1 MFLIELI
8 NNVSLLVVLTMLFK
22 ITVSRY
28 KVDAVSQ
35 RLVFGLIFG
44 IVGLIGMMTPL
55 HYADGIIF
63 DGRSIILFVAGLF
76 GGPVVAIISAS
87 VIGAYRIWLGGVGV
101 YVGMTVITVSAALG
115 VCCYCYR
122 RKSKINF
129 SLLQLFVSGF
139 TVHVIVLL
147 LFLLLPGTSGIK
159 VAMALGPT
167 VLLIYPVATLLVCLL
182 FQDYDEKEDVR
193 RDLHR
198 LAYYDSVT
206 ALPNRLFQVE
216 NINRCLGTCKT
227 PERQGA
233 LILFSIDRFKTI
245 NDARGHAA
253 GDMLLCALADRLATV
268 IDPEYTLARNTAGEF
283 SVLLNG
289 VFEKS
294 RDIDVFALNMANK
307 IHTALKFPV
316 YLGKDEVFI
325 STSIGIATFPKA
337 DGDNAGDILR
347 RADTAMHQARHD
359 GGNQTT
365 LFEQTMASHVEQK
378 FQIERELRKAIT
390 AGELR
395 LYLQSQVNASGAV
408 MGAEALVRW
417 QHPTRG
423 RVLPSMF
430 IAVAEETDLIADVD
444 AWVLTEACKVL
455 ASNET
460 YHRSISISVN
470 ISPRHFRKAGFV
482 SNVKQILSDTGADP
496 THLKLEITESLLIHN
511 VNDVIAK
518 MLELTA
524 LGIHFSLDDFGTG
537 YSSLSHLKRLPIH
550 ELKIDKT
557 FVQDAPTDPDDAA
570 LVESVL
576 AIARHMKLGVVAEGV
591 ETIEQAAFLNAR
603 AEVLHQ
609 GYLYSRPDPADVW
622 VSKLSQSEQMRSAKL
637 NRQS

>member
-1 MFLIELI
+1 MFFIELI

-28 KVDAVSQ
+28 NVDTVSQ

-44 IVGLIGMMTPL
+44 IVGLVGMMTPL

-76 GGPVVAIISAS
+76 GGPIVASISAS
-87 VIGAYRIWLGGVGV
+87 VIGAYRIWLGGAGV
-101 YVGMTVITVSAALG
+101 YVGVAVIVVSAVMGL
-115 VCCYCYR
+115 CCYYYR
-122 RKSKINF
+122 KKSKINF
-129 SLLQLFVSGF
+129 SLRQLFVAGF
-139 TVHVIVLL
+139 TVHTIVLL
-147 LFLLLPGTSGIK
+147 LFLLLPGANGIK
-159 VAMALGPT
+159 VAISLGPT
-167 VLLIYPVATLLVCLL
+167 VLLVYPIATLLVCLL
-182 FQDYDEKEDVR
+182 FQDYDEKEGAR
-193 RDLHR
+193 RALHR

-206 ALPNRLFQVE
+206 ALPNRLFQIE
-216 NINRCLGTCKT
+216 NINSFLATCKT
-227 PERQGA
+227 PEHHGA
-233 LILFSIDRFKTI
+233 LILFSVDRFKTI

-253 GDMLLCALADRLATV
+253 GDMLLCALADRLVTV
-268 IDPEYTLARNTAGEF
+268 IDPEHTLARNTAGEF
-283 SVLLNG
+283 SVLLKG
-289 VFEKS
+289 VFEQS
-294 RDIDVFALNMANK
+294 QDIDVFALNMANK

-316 YLGKDEVFI
+316 YIGKDEVFI
-325 STSIGIATFPKA
+325 SISIGIATFPRA
-337 DGDNAGDILR
+337 TGDTAGDVLR
-347 RADTAMHQARHD
+347 RADTAMHRARHD
-359 GGNQTT
+359 GGNQTMI
-365 LFEQTMASHVEQK
+365 FEPMMASHVEQK

-395 LYLQSQVNASGAV
+395 LYLQSQVNASGTV

-423 RVLPSMF
+423 RVPPSMF
-430 IAVAEETDLIADVD
+430 IPIAEETDLIADVD
-444 AWVLTEACKVL
+444 TWVLTEACKVL
-455 ASNET
+455 ADIEA
-460 YHRSISISVN
+460 YYRPISISVN

-557 FVQDAPTDPDDAA
+557 FVQDAPIDPDDAA

-576 AIARHMKLGVVAEGV
+576 AVAKHMKLNVVAEGV

-609 GYLYSRPDPADVW
+609 GYFYSRPDPADVW
-622 VSKLSQSEQMRSAKL
+622 VSKLS
-637 NRQS
+637 

>member
-1 MFLIELI
+1 MFFIELI

-28 KVDAVSQ
+28 NVDTVSQ

-44 IVGLIGMMTPL
+44 IVGLVGMMTPL

-76 GGPVVAIISAS
+76 GGPIVASISAA
-87 VIGAYRIWLGGVGV
+87 VIGAYRIWLGGAGV
-101 YVGMTVITVSAALG
+101 YVGVAVIVVSAVMGLF
-115 VCCYCYR
+115 CYYYR
-122 RKSKINF
+122 KKSKINF
-129 SLLQLFVSGF
+129 SLLQLFVAGF
-139 TVHVIVLL
+139 AVHTIVLL
-147 LFLLLPGTSGIK
+147 LFLLLPGANGIK
-159 VAMALGPT
+159 VAISLGPT
-167 VLLIYPVATLLVCLL
+167 VLLVYPIATLLVCLL
-182 FQDYDEKEDVR
+182 FQDYDEKEGAR
-193 RDLHR
+193 HALHR

-206 ALPNRLFQVE
+206 ALPNRLFQIE
-216 NINRCLGTCKT
+216 NINSFLGTCKT
-227 PERQGA
+227 PEHHGA
-233 LILFSIDRFKTI
+233 LILFSVDRFKTI

-253 GDMLLCALADRLATV
+253 GDMLLCALADRLVTV
-268 IDPEYTLARNTAGEF
+268 IDSEYTLARNTAAEF
-283 SVLLNG
+283 SVLLKG
-289 VFEKS
+289 VFEKTQ
-294 RDIDVFALNMANK
+294 DIDVFALNMANK

-316 YLGKDEVFI
+316 YIGKDEVFI
-325 STSIGIATFPKA
+325 SISIGIATFPKV
-337 DGDNAGDILR
+337 DGDTAGDILR
-347 RADTAMHQARHD
+347 RADTAMHRARHD
-359 GGNQTT
+359 GGNQTMI
-365 LFEQTMASHVEQK
+365 FEPMMASHVEQK
-378 FQIERELRKAIT
+378 FQIERELRKAIA

-395 LYLQSQVNASGAV
+395 LYLQSQVNASGTV

-423 RVLPSMF
+423 RVPPSMF
-430 IAVAEETDLIADVD
+430 IPVAEETDLIADVD

-455 ASNET
+455 AGIET
-460 YHRSISISVN
+460 YYRPISISVN
-470 ISPRHFRKAGFV
+470 ISPRHFRKTGFV

-576 AIARHMKLGVVAEGV
+576 AVAKHMKLNVVAEGV

-609 GYLYSRPDPADVW
+609 GYFYSRPDPADVW
-622 VSKLSQSEQMRSAKL
+622 LSKLS
-637 NRQS
+637 

>member
-1 MFLIELI
+1 MFFIELI

-28 KVDAVSQ
+28 NVDTVSQ

-44 IVGLIGMMTPL
+44 IVGLVGMMTPL

-76 GGPVVAIISAS
+76 GGPIVVAISAA
-87 VIGAYRIWLGGVGV
+87 VIGAYRIWLGGAGA
-101 YVGMTVITVSAALG
+101 YVGLAVIAVSAVMGLF
-115 VCCYCYR
+115 CYYYR
-122 RKSKINF
+122 KRSKINF
-129 SLLQLFVSGF
+129 SLLQLFVAGF
-139 TVHVIVLL
+139 AVHTIVLL
-147 LFLLLPGTSGIK
+147 LFLLLPGASGIK
-159 VAMALGPT
+159 VAISLGPT
-167 VLLIYPVATLLVCLL
+167 VLLVYPVATMLVCLL
-182 FQDYDEKEDVR
+182 FQDYDEKEDAR
-193 RDLHR
+193 RALHR

-206 ALPNRLFQVE
+206 ALPNRLLQIE
-216 NINRCLGTCKT
+216 NINSFLGTCKT
-227 PERQGA
+227 PEHHGA
-233 LILFSIDRFKTI
+233 LILFSVDRFKTI

-253 GDMLLCALADRLATV
+253 GDMLLCELADRLVTV
-268 IDPEYTLARNTAGEF
+268 IDSEYTLARNTAAEF
-283 SVLLNG
+283 SVLLKG
-289 VFEKS
+289 VFEKAQ
-294 RDIDVFALNMANK
+294 DIDIFALNMANK

-316 YLGKDEVFI
+316 YIGKDEVFI
-325 STSIGIATFPKA
+325 SISIGIATFPKA
-337 DGDNAGDILR
+337 DRDTAGDILR
-347 RADTAMHQARHD
+347 RADTAMHRARHD
-359 GGNQTT
+359 GGNQTMI
-365 LFEQTMASHVEQK
+365 FEPMMASHVEQK

-395 LYLQSQVNASGAV
+395 LYLQSQVNAAGTV

-423 RVLPSMF
+423 RVPPSMF
-430 IAVAEETDLIADVD
+430 IPVAEETDLIADVD

-455 ASNET
+455 AGIET
-460 YHRSISISVN
+460 YYRPISISVN
-470 ISPRHFRKAGFV
+470 ISPRHFRKPGFV

-496 THLKLEITESLLIHN
+496 MHLKLEITESLLIHN

-537 YSSLSHLKRLPIH
+537 YSSLSHLKLLPIH

-576 AIARHMKLGVVAEGV
+576 AVAKHMKLNVVAEGV

-609 GYLYSRPDPADVW
+609 GYFYSRPDPADVW
-622 VSKLSQSEQMRSAKL
+622 LSKLS
-637 NRQS
+637 

>member
-1 MFLIELI
+1 MFFIELI

-28 KVDAVSQ
+28 NVDTVSQ
-35 RLVFGLIFG
+35 RFVFGLIFG

-76 GGPVVAIISAS
+76 GGPIVASISAS
-87 VIGAYRIWLGGVGV
+87 VIGAYRIWLGGAGV
-101 YVGMTVITVSAALG
+101 YVGVAVIVVSAVMGLF
-115 VCCYCYR
+115 CYYYR
-122 RKSKINF
+122 KKSKINF
-129 SLLQLFVSGF
+129 SLLQLFVAGF
-139 TVHVIVLL
+139 TVHTIVLL
-147 LFLLLPGTSGIK
+147 LFLLLPGANGIK
-159 VAMALGPT
+159 VAISLGPT
-167 VLLIYPVATLLVCLL
+167 VLLVYPVATLLVCLL
-182 FQDYDEKEDVR
+182 FQDYDEKEDAR
-193 RDLHR
+193 RALHR

-206 ALPNRLFQVE
+206 ALPNRLFQIE
-216 NINRCLGTCKT
+216 NINNFLGACKT
-227 PERQGA
+227 PEHHGA
-233 LILFSIDRFKTI
+233 LILFSVDRFKTI

-253 GDMLLCALADRLATV
+253 GDMLLCALADRLVTV
-268 IDPEYTLARNTAGEF
+268 IDSEYTLARNTAAEF
-283 SVLLNG
+283 SVLLKG
-289 VFEKS
+289 VFEKAQ
-294 RDIDVFALNMANK
+294 DIDVFALNMANK

-316 YLGKDEVFI
+316 YIGKDEVFI
-325 STSIGIATFPKA
+325 SISIGIATFPRV
-337 DGDNAGDILR
+337 AGDTAGDVLR
-347 RADTAMHQARHD
+347 RADTAMHRARHD
-359 GGNQTT
+359 GGNQTMI
-365 LFEQTMASHVEQK
+365 FEPMMASHVEQK
-378 FQIERELRKAIT
+378 FQIERELRKAIV

-395 LYLQSQVNASGAV
+395 LYLQSQVNASGTV

-430 IAVAEETDLIADVD
+430 IPVAEETDLIADVD
-444 AWVLTEACKVL
+444 VWVLTEACKVL
-455 ASNET
+455 AGIET
-460 YHRSISISVN
+460 YYKPISISVN
-470 ISPRHFRKAGFV
+470 ISPRHFRKTGFV
-482 SNVKQILSDTGADP
+482 ANVKQILSDTGADP

-576 AIARHMKLGVVAEGV
+576 AVAKHMKLNVVAEGV
-591 ETIEQAAFLNAR
+591 ETFEQAAFLNAR

-609 GYLYSRPDPADVW
+609 GYFYSRPDPADVW
-622 VSKLSQSEQMRSAKL
+622 ISKLS
-637 NRQS
+637 